1 MCFHSQSATGST
13 PPSQGAKPPRCRGE
27 RDRSRFCGTSWG
39 KASASAVL
47 SGKTWT
53 AKLMPA
59 GMQVLYQT
67 LTKEPCGVST
77 VTYSS
82 TPSTTHIAW
91 NLLPGPHDS
100 PVRCP
105 RRGGAVYPR
114 QINHGCTSR
123 VMGSPLLGHWKSG
136 RGLRDMAVEQKKRR
150 RHKRN
155 PAAEPKHLG
164 SSPLKIDPTPHTA
177 LPPPR
182 SESLLLAI

>member
-1 MCFHSQSATGST
+1 M
-13 PPSQGAKPPRCRGE
+13 
-27 RDRSRFCGTSWG
+27 
-39 KASASAVL
+39 
-47 SGKTWT
+47 
-53 AKLMPA
+53 
-59 GMQVLYQT
+59 
-67 LTKEPCGVST
+67 ST

-114 QINHGCTSR
+114 QINHGLTSR

-164 SSPLKIDPTPHTA
+164 STPLKIDPTRTMK
-177 LPPPR
+177 
-182 SESLLLAI
+182 